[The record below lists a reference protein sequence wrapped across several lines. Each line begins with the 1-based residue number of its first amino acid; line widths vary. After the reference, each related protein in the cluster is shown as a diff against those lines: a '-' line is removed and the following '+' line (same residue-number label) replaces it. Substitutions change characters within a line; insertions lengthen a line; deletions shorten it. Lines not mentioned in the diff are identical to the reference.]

1 MPEVHLLK
9 NETPH
14 ILDDT
19 TAKKVI
25 KPPIGSFLLKATKQ
39 TKLQNI
45 GEVKMKD
52 VANRITLTT
61 TFYNS

>member
-1 MPEVHLLK
+1 MKRHTYDK
-9 NETPH
+9 
-14 ILDDT
+14 

-25 KPPIGSFLLKATKQ
+25 QPPIGSYLLKATKQ